1 LEKTAV
7 NRGEKGMEKLVIE
20 GGKRLDGSLSIKG
33 AKNSMLPIM
42 AASVLSSSSK
52 DLELLNI
59 PDILDMHVM
68 ANILQSLGVKVKYKK
83 NKLIINVQD
92 LHSYTISDEL
102 MREMRSSIFLMG
114 PLLARLGKVRV
125 TYPGGCS
132 IGPRPVD
139 LHFKGLEALGAKIS
153 EEKGHIVASATRL
166 RGAEIHLDYPS
177 VGATENLMMAAV
189 LAKGKTV
196 INNAAKEPEIVD
208 LQNFLNAMG
217 ADIRGAGT
225 EVLRI
230 VGVEGL
236 ENCTYRI
243 IPDRIVAGTYLMAA
257 AITGGRLLLK
267 EIIPVHLDAVVA
279 KMREAGV
286 EIKDGEDSLEVTGG
300 KLRGVETLRTLPYP
314 GFPTDLQAPIMALL
328 TLAEGNSTIIE
339 SVFEN
344 RFRHVD
350 ELKRLKAVISVEG
363 RAAYIKGV
371 KKLYGA
377 EVEATDL
384 RAGAALVLAGLAAEG
399 TTVVSNIKHIDR
411 GYEHLEADLQ
421 KLGAKIQR
429 IVTEE
434 SGVSCQRC

>member
-1 LEKTAV
+1 
-7 NRGEKGMEKLVIE
+7 
-20 GGKRLDGSLSIKG
+20 
-33 AKNSMLPIM
+33 
-42 AASVLSSSSK
+42 
-52 DLELLNI
+52 
-59 PDILDMHVM
+59 
-68 ANILQSLGVKVKYKK
+68 
-83 NKLIINVQD
+83 
-92 LHSYTISDEL
+92 
-102 MREMRSSIFLMG
+102 
-114 PLLARLGKVRV
+114 
-125 TYPGGCS
+125 
-132 IGPRPVD
+132 
-139 LHFKGLEALGAKIS
+139 
-153 EEKGHIVASATRL
+153 
-166 RGAEIHLDYPS
+166 
-177 VGATENLMMAAV
+177 
-189 LAKGKTV
+189 
-196 INNAAKEPEIVD
+196 

-225 EVLRI
+225 ETLRI

-236 ENCTYRI
+236 GNCTYRI

-286 EIKDGEDSLEVTGG
+286 EIKAGEDSLEVTGG

-350 ELKRLKAVISVEG
+350 ELKRLKADISVEG
-363 RAAYIKGV
+363 RTAYIKGV

-411 GYEHLEADLQ
+411 GYEHLERDLQ

-434 SGVSCQRC
+434 SGVSRQRC

>member
-7 NRGEKGMEKLVIE
+7 NRGEKDMEKFVIE
-20 GGKRLDGSLSIKG
+20 GGNRLEGSLSIKG

-42 AASVLSSSSK
+42 AASVLSGSSEGV
-52 DLELLNI
+52 ELHNI

-68 ANILQSLGVKVKYKK
+68 ARILQSLGTRVKF
-83 NKLIINVQD
+83 NDNTLQLNVDD

-132 IGPRPVD
+132 IGLRPVD
-139 LHFKGLEALGAKIS
+139 LHFKGLEAMGARIR
-153 EEKGHIVASATRL
+153 EEKGYIMASASRL
-166 RGAEIHLDYPS
+166 RGTEIHLDYPS

-189 LAKGKTV
+189 LARGKTV

-225 EVLRI
+225 ETLRI

-236 ENCTYRI
+236 GRCSYRI

-286 EIKDGEDSLEVTGG
+286 EIKATEDSLEVIGG
-300 KLRGVETLRTLPYP
+300 ELKGVETLRTLPYP
-314 GFPTDLQAPIMALL
+314 GFPTDLQPPIMALL
-328 TLAEGNSTIIE
+328 AVAEGNSTITE

-344 RFRHVD
+344 RFKHVN
-350 ELKRLKAVISVEG
+350 ELKRLNANISVEG
-363 RAAYIKGV
+363 RTALIKGV

-377 EVEATDL
+377 EVETTDL
-384 RAGAALVLAGLAAEG
+384 RAGAALILAGLAAEG
-399 TTVVSNIKHIDR
+399 TTVISQIKHVDR
-411 GYEHLEADLQ
+411 GYERIELDLQ
-421 KLGAKIQR
+421 QLGAKIKR
-429 IVTEE
+429 I
-434 SGVSCQRC
+434 

>member
-1 LEKTAV
+1 M
-7 NRGEKGMEKLVIE
+7 NRGEKDMEKFVIE
-20 GGKRLDGSLSIKG
+20 GGNRLEGSLSIKG

-42 AASVLSSSSK
+42 AASVLSGSSEGV
-52 DLELLNI
+52 ELHNI

-68 ANILQSLGVKVKYKK
+68 ARILQSLGTRVKF
-83 NKLIINVQD
+83 NDNTLQLNVDD

-132 IGPRPVD
+132 IGLRPVD
-139 LHFKGLEALGAKIS
+139 LHFKGLEAMGARIR
-153 EEKGHIVASATRL
+153 EEKGYIMASASRL
-166 RGAEIHLDYPS
+166 RGTEIHLDYPS

-189 LAKGKTV
+189 LARGKTV

-225 EVLRI
+225 ETLRI

-236 ENCTYRI
+236 GRCSYRI

-286 EIKDGEDSLEVTGG
+286 EIKATEDSLEVIGG
-300 KLRGVETLRTLPYP
+300 ELKGVETLRTLPYP
-314 GFPTDLQAPIMALL
+314 GFPTDLQPPIMALL
-328 TLAEGNSTIIE
+328 AVAEGNSTITE

-344 RFRHVD
+344 RFKHVN
-350 ELKRLKAVISVEG
+350 ELKRLNANISVEG
-363 RAAYIKGV
+363 RTALIKGV

-377 EVEATDL
+377 EVETTDL
-384 RAGAALVLAGLAAEG
+384 RAGAALILAGLAAEG
-399 TTVVSNIKHIDR
+399 TTVISQIKHVDR
-411 GYEHLEADLQ
+411 GYERIELDLQ
-421 KLGAKIQR
+421 QLGAKIKR
-429 IVTEE
+429 I
-434 SGVSCQRC
+434 

>member
-1 LEKTAV
+1 M
-7 NRGEKGMEKLVIE
+7 NRGEKGMEKFVIE
-20 GGKRLDGSLSIKG
+20 GGKRLEGSLSIKG

-42 AASVLSSSSK
+42 AASILSSSSE
-52 DLELLNI
+52 DLVLLNI

-68 ANILQSLGVKVKYKK
+68 AEILCSLGARVNFSN
-83 NKLIINVQD
+83 NKLYLNVKN

-114 PLLARLGKVRV
+114 PLLARFGKVRV

-139 LHFKGLEALGAKIS
+139 LHLKGLEAMGATIR
-153 EEKGHIVASATRL
+153 EEKGHITAFTSRL
-166 RGAEIHLDYPS
+166 QGTEIHLDYPS

-217 ADIRGAGT
+217 ANIRGAGT
-225 EVLRI
+225 ETLRI
-230 VGVEGL
+230 VGVEELGG
-236 ENCTYRI
+236 CHYRI
-243 IPDRIVAGTYLMAA
+243 IPDRIVAGTFLVAA
-257 AITGGRLLLK
+257 AITKGSLLLK

-279 KMREAGV
+279 KMKEAGV
-286 EIKDGEDSLEVTGG
+286 EVIVSDDSIEVSGESL
-300 KLRGVETLRTLPYP
+300 KSVETLRTLPYP

-328 TLAEGNSTIIE
+328 TIAEGNSTIIE

-344 RFRHVD
+344 RFKHVN
-350 ELKRLKAVISVEG
+350 ELKRLRADISVEG
-363 RAAYIKGV
+363 RTAYIRGV

-399 TTVVSNIKHIDR
+399 ITVINKIKHIDR
-411 GYEHLEADLQ
+411 GYEHLELDLQ
-421 KLGAKIQR
+421 HLGAKIKR
-429 IVTEE
+429 IVTQEQE
-434 SGVSCQRC
+434 IRGQSIN